1 MFTSYHRSIDVKS
14 IRFLWFLVIFLT
26 PLSGITQNGII
37 SGSILNNNNQPLT
50 SANITLINES
60 GVVLTYAISND
71 TGNYKMDISS
81 VDSSANLFLEVLYLG
96 YKKERQQFSE
106 TISIYNFKLTPDATL
121 LDEVLIRE
129 KPLAERQGDTLKY
142 NVSKF
147 SKTEDRSIGDVL
159 SRIPGIN
166 VSSDGKI
173 YYNGESIEN
182 LYIHGDDLMAGKYGL
197 ASRVIRKEDIIS
209 VDVMRNHQPIKVLKD
224 KVNSDKTSIN
234 LVLKDEDKFKLSA
247 QAQLGAGLPE
257 QYNVALTPILL
268 NKKVKILNQIAVNN
282 SGIDYRRYF
291 KQLGDRNFISNLQS
305 DKIAFSL
312 SQGTVNNPDLP
323 SEDYYINNSASINLN
338 NLYTFK
344 NDLKVR
350 LNIQG
355 LIDKNTL
362 SYENQLTNYTAND
375 TIVFDERQN
384 LINKPQILQSSINVM
399 KNHKNFF
406 FNNNL
411 KINVSK
417 NDDSSRLNF
426 NDDAFSQNLSQN
438 EFMISN
444 DFNYIPKLSTKG
456 IAEIRLLTEYNIK
469 DDKLN
474 LRDGYQFPISQNED
488 YENVVQRIDIPTFYM
503 DGYLSYKL
511 PTSTIK
517 QDYRLG
523 YTRENREFNSN
534 LLFNT
539 ANGSFIYDGDA
550 GNSLNWKKSNYYFIS
565 DFGIETKKIS
575 ASLNLPIFY
584 QSINYSQ
591 NEYNLNKTETDFFF
605 NPNLNFQYVFSVE
618 KRLDFSYSHNTNF
631 GDISQ
636 VFRGVVLQN
645 YRSLLSNNADLQRS
659 DSDTFRLKYTLENS
673 AELMFIN
680 GGITYRTSKT
690 NNILSSTIE
699 DNIIQSELLPFRNKQ
714 NNLTLDLGFSKYLFA
729 FKTKFSL
736 NTQLSQSTFE
746 NIINDNLVPFKSN
759 GIVLS
764 SNFSK
769 SFLGIFTLDYNPRAN
784 WNFSKLESGDQSLS
798 VESISYKMSRF
809 EQNLNIT
816 VTPAKEWNMKLNSNY
831 ISINQNG
838 FNSNNYFLLN
848 LNFKHSLKND
858 KFELGIDVTNLFD
871 IDEYRLY
878 SISDNQQINS
888 NFQLRGRMIIARL
901 TWYL

>member
-1 MFTSYHRSIDVKS
+1 M
-14 IRFLWFLVIFLT
+14 T

-96 YKKERQQFSE
+96 YKKERQQFSK

-550 GNSLNWKKSNYYFIS
+550 GNALNWKKSNYYFIS

-618 KRLDFSYSHNTNF
+618 KRLDFSYSNNTNF

-699 DNIIQSELLPFRNKQ
+699 DNIIQSELLPFGNKQ

>member
-1 MFTSYHRSIDVKS
+1 M
-14 IRFLWFLVIFLT
+14 T